1 MDMKQVCCYLTEEF
15 KIRPYLRS
23 DHIALSC
30 VHSWFRDQEGIT
42 IPLLSVT
49 MCELSE
55 EHIATFPNLIYN
67 KPN

>member
-30 VHSWFRDQEGIT
+30 VHSWFRDQEGIM
-42 IPLLSVT
+42 IPYRDV
-49 MCELSE
+49 
-55 EHIATFPNLIYN
+55 
-67 KPN
+67 